1 MCGLLEILTELH
13 PDVDFG
19 SHTKLIDDGII
30 DSFDIITLV
39 AEINDRL
46 GCQIPPE
53 ELVPENFNSYVQIL
67 TLVNKLLRDEHD

>member
-1 MCGLLEILTELH
+1 MCKILEILTELH

-19 SHTKLIDDGII
+19 SHTKLIDENVI

-46 GCQIPPE
+46 GCTIPPE
-53 ELVPENFNSYVQIL
+53 ELVPENFNSYIKIRA
-67 TLVNKLLRDEHD
+67 LVSQLLE